1 MCVIQNAFT
10 EFCARTSKLSV
21 FFFGSAAHMLL
32 CEMKGKTGVWLCFLT
47 ISQHTSICLEMTTSH
62 KNSMQQSD
70 EILSAWPMVATGTVR
85 CLPSLPAWKRTRLQI
100 SLPPKNE
107 HVPKN
112 RPFYKGNFILIL
124 DMIVFG
130 EVPVLGIPNKVTI
143 SNGWL
148 NFARKHDRIHQV
160 AQAQA
165 ATPPAWL
172 TVISR
177 RCLEWFKEGLF
188 HWAQHVPS
196 SPMWK
201 EHWLQK

>member
-1 MCVIQNAFT
+1 MLDTKCFYRVLCTHFKVVGVFFVDLRLICCCVRWKGKL
-10 EFCARTSKLSV
+10 EFGSV
-21 FFFGSAAHMLL
+21 FWPFHSTRQF
-32 CEMKGKTGVWLCFLT
+32 VWKWQHLT
-47 ISQHTSICLEMTTSH
+47 KIRCSNLM
-62 KNSMQQSD
+62 
-70 EILSAWPMVATGTVR
+70 ILSAWPMVATGTVR